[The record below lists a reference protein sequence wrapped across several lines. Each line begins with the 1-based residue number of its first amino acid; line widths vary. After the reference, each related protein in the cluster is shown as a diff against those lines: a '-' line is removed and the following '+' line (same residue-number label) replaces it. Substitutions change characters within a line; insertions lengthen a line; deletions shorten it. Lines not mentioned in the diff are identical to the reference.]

1 MQTFRI
7 SYQNAS
13 DKVIKNKHARIKAN
27 SQAEAVAIV
36 QGYGEFI
43 AIYKVENLG

>member
-13 DKVIKNKHARIKAN
+13 DKVIRNRHARIKAN
-27 SQAEAVAIV
+27 TEAEAVAIV
-36 QGYGEFI
+36 QAYSELI
-43 AIYKVENLG
+43 AIFKIEIV